1 MRAIK
6 FRAWYKGCQFPLD
19 LQNLEDYEKPQMIYN
34 VQKLYDGSGADLN
47 GILGGYSA
55 FGSLVNNEDFVI
67 QQFTGLTDKNDKE
80 IYEGDIC
87 NTRDGDLLT
96 CYDYNSFI
104 YMVLFSEE
112 HSGVNGYSQKEL
124 EVIGN
129 IYENPELL
137 KKE

>member
-1 MRAIK
+1 MRTIK
-6 FRAWYKGCQFPLD
+6 FRAWDTKFKEWCNYFYID
-19 LQNLEDYEKPQMIYN
+19 N
-34 VQKLYDGSGADLN
+34 N
-47 GILGGYSA
+47 GNA
-55 FGSLVNNEDFVI
+55 HTKFGSIDDIESNNRYWEEYVI
-67 QQFTGLTDKNDKE
+67 INQFTGLTDKNGKE

>member
-1 MRAIK
+1 MRTIK

-67 QQFTGLTDKNDKE
+67 QQFTGLTDKNGKE
-80 IYEGDIC
+80 IYEGRVAAVLPKPFNMTQLLARI
-87 NTRDGDLLT
+87 GDSLIARKVLAGT
-96 CYDYNSFI
+96 PAALRTSGASPLANS
-104 YMVLFSEE
+104 LA
-112 HSGVNGYSQKEL
+112 
-124 EVIGN
+124 
-129 IYENPELL
+129 
-137 KKE
+137 

>member
-6 FRAWYKGCQFPLD
+6 FRAWDGKQMYFSPDDVFVLDYK
-19 LQNLEDYEKPQMIYN
+19 NW
-34 VQKLYDGSGADLN
+34 KLGEMGYGWDVDGANSDN
-47 GILGGYSA
+47 GKLM
-55 FGSLVNNEDFVI
+55 
-67 QQFTGLTDKNDKE
+67 QFTGLTDKNDKE

-96 CYDYNSFI
+96 CHDYNSFI

-112 HSGVNGYSQKEL
+112 HSGVNGYAQRDL

-137 KKE
+137 INKL

>member
-1 MRAIK
+1 MRTIK
-6 FRAWYKGCQFPLD
+6 FRAWDDNMMVYLPFNRFDDEYSSILFQLD
-19 LQNLEDYEKPQMIYN
+19 SNIY
-34 VQKLYDGSGADLN
+34 DF
-47 GILGGYSA
+47 GICGFSDVGFNYSK
-55 FGSLVNNEDFVI
+55 I
-67 QQFTGLTDKNDKE
+67 PMPIIMQFTGLIDKNGKE

-96 CYDYNSFI
+96 CYSYNEFI

-112 HSGVNGYSQKEL
+112 HSGVNGYAQKDL

-137 KKE
+137 INKL